1 MISQQGNFF
10 RSLRSSGVH
19 VENPVVPQKSAVPT
33 RPTDASAPAARIDE
47 VGDDNAP
54 ADLQWQVI
62 ANYQDSEEGDSEWTL
77 KARDQAS
84 LDRAQK
90 RIEEAIESASKMT
103 HVGFLTMPDR
113 SMFPRV
119 SASLSINVHMAHH
132 DDWADRS

>member
-1 MISQQGNFF
+1 M
-10 RSLRSSGVH
+10 
-19 VENPVVPQKSAVPT
+19 PT